1 MSSKI
6 IHMET
11 VGQIVR
17 AKRENLGLLLRQ
29 VASYLDIDQ
38 AILSKI
44 ERNERKP
51 TKDNIIKLAEILKLD
66 KEDLL
71 VQFMSEKI
79 AYEIADEVFAV
90 GTPAAIDLGQTVSK
104 GIISGIR
111 KETNGVELIQTDVS
125 VNPGNSGGA
134 LIKRDGT
141 FVGVVNAKISGGG
154 MEGLGF
160 CTPAKQIISELKL
173 NFK

>member
-11 VGQIVR
+11 VGQIIR
-17 AKRENLGLLLRQ
+17 AKRESLGLLLRQ

-51 TKDNIIKLAEILKLD
+51 SKDNIIKLAEILKLD

-79 AYEIADEVFAV
+79 AYEIADEDCA
-90 GTPAAIDLGQTVSK
+90 SK
-104 GIISGIR
+104 VL
-111 KETNGVELIQTDVS
+111 KEKKKKINY
-125 VNPGNSGGA
+125 
-134 LIKRDGT
+134 IKSNL
-141 FVGVVNAKISGGG
+141 VKS
-154 MEGLGF
+154 
-160 CTPAKQIISELKL
+160 
-173 NFK
+173 

>member
-6 IHMET
+6 IHIET
-11 VGQIVR
+11 VGQIIR
-17 AKRENLGLLLRQ
+17 AKRESLGLLLRQ

-51 TKDNIIKLAEILKLD
+51 SKDNIIKLAEVLKLD

-79 AYEIADEVFAV
+79 AYEIADEDCA
-90 GTPAAIDLGQTVSK
+90 SK
-104 GIISGIR
+104 VLKVAEQKI
-111 KETNGVELIQTDVS
+111 NY
-125 VNPGNSGGA
+125 
-134 LIKRDGT
+134 IKSNL
-141 FVGVVNAKISGGG
+141 VKS
-154 MEGLGF
+154 
-160 CTPAKQIISELKL
+160 
-173 NFK
+173 